1 MAKLSVQILA
11 RINGFRPIFDG
22 DFPNRSKNSWVQC
35 GMPLARHAT
44 ETAMKPRDA
53 NSYDGQNWAWPEK
66 TWFRERLNAIK
77 AREQESRRKGAT
89 SSEKS
94 TQVKIKSSDAQGTEE
109 R

>member
-1 MAKLSVQILA
+1 
-11 RINGFRPIFDG
+11 
-22 DFPNRSKNSWVQC
+22 
-35 GMPLARHAT
+35 MPLARHAT

-77 AREQESRRKGAT
+77 AREQEGRRKGAT

>member
-1 MAKLSVQILA
+1 
-11 RINGFRPIFDG
+11 
-22 DFPNRSKNSWVQC
+22 
-35 GMPLARHAT
+35 MPLAPHVR

-77 AREQESRRKGAT
+77 AREQESRRKGAV
-89 SSEKS
+89 SSQKPTPVE
-94 TQVKIKSSDAQGTEE
+94 IKSSDVQGTEE